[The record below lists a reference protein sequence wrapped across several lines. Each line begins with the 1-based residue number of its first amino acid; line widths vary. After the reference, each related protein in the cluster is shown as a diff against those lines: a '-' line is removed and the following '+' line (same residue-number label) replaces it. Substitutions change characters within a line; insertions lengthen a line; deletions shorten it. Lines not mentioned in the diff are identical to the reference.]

1 MPALTRLAMAALL
14 LGVAAPPLPVLADS
28 AVAAAPPLTAPASS
42 LPAITVSTVGTADV
56 VDRVYA
62 SGLVGP
68 VETVL
73 VQPQIQGQAIETVA
87 AEVGD
92 RVEKGQILA
101 TLSDTELT
109 LQRSQLLASRAGAE
123 AAVAQAEAQMVASR
137 SDADE
142 AGRVLTRTEAL
153 RVQGNVSQAA
163 TDQAVAA
170 ATSAKARLSVSTQAL
185 AAAQAQLVLVDA
197 QIADLDLKLKRT
209 SVAAPVAGEVVE
221 KNAMVGAIASSGG
234 PALFSIVKDGKLE
247 LMADVAE
254 QDILK
259 LHEGQP
265 VALRFVGLSG
275 EVAGTVRLVEP
286 QVDSVTRLGR
296 VRIAIEDPD
305 RVRAGMFADAEII
318 ADRHETLVIPVSAA
332 GGGAKGATALRVRD
346 GTVEL
351 VKIVT
356 GIRDGGLIE
365 VVSGLESG
373 DLVVSKA
380 GAFVRDGDRINP
392 IPAAGQPALAN

>member
-1 MPALTRLAMAALL
+1 MFRLKSIALSALV
-14 LGVAAPPLPVLADS
+14 LGVAALPLP
-28 AVAAAPPLTAPASS
+28 AAAEDAATPAGTAASN
-42 LPAITVSTVGTADV
+42 LPAITVSTVRTAEV
-56 VDRVYA
+56 EDRIYA

-73 VQPQIQGQAIETVA
+73 VQPQIQGQAIETVE

-92 RVEKGQILA
+92 KVEKGQVLA
-101 TLSDTELT
+101 KLSDTELT

-123 AAVAQAEAQMVASR
+123 AAIAQAEAQMIASKA
-137 SDADE
+137 DADE
-142 AGRVLTRTEAL
+142 AERVLARTKAL
-153 RVQGNVSQAA
+153 REQGNVSQASF
-163 TDQAVAA
+163 DQADAA
-170 ATSAKARLSVSTQAL
+170 ATAARARLSVSTQAL
-185 AAAQAQLVLVDA
+185 AAAKAQLVLVDA

-209 SVAAPVAGEVVE
+209 SVTAPVAGEVVE

-234 PALFSIVKDGKLE
+234 PALFSIIKDGKLE

-265 VALRFVGLSG
+265 ATLRFVGLTHPVEG
-275 EVAGTVRLVEP
+275 KVRLVEP

-296 VRIAIEDPD
+296 VRIEIADPEA
-305 RVRAGMFADAEII
+305 VRSGMFADAEIV
-318 ADRHETLVIPVSAA
+318 AERREAVVIPVSAA
-332 GGGAKGATALRVRD
+332 GGDADGATALRVKD

-351 VKIVT
+351 VRIVT

-365 VVSGLESG
+365 VVSGLEPG
-373 DLVVSKA
+373 DLVVTKA
-380 GAFVRDGDRINP
+380 GAFVRDGDKINP
-392 IPAAGQPALAN
+392 IPEAGQPALAN